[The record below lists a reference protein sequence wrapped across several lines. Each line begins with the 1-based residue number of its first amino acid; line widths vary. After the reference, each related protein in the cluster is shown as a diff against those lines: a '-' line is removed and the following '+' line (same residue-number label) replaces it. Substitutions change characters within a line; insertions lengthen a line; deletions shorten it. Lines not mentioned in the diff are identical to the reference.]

1 MPDINISFRWGVD
14 TCNAPNIQYS
24 QTYRNQQTVGGI
36 TYYDCSSFV
45 WYALKAGG
53 WDVAGQAYNTATGYS
68 YSGNA
73 ITTPDEVAWLLALGF
88 TEVSQSQ
95 VLAGD
100 VCWKSGHTEMV
111 YDPATGQT
119 MGAHRHYR
127 DDPDRDVSI
136 TSYDGVSGFTR
147 FFTAGGASGGYGY
160 SSYVIAALCGNCWQE
175 STINPMG
182 VETGG
187 TGFGLFQWSN
197 TATSNRRTAFESW
210 CLSNGYDKND
220 GYVQLQYLIYEDFW
234 IPKAQ
239 FPEFQSLSDWLNST
253 STDIAYLTEAFMRC
267 WEIPNEAYANLANRI
282 QKANLCYNY
291 FLTNAQDSSIT
302 EWKTTPNYLSESDSL
317 NNAILIYRYF
327 SAGGGGGG
335 TPGEEVKN
343 MPIWMYQRKRGL
355 RVQWR

>member
-1 MPDINISFRWGVD
+1 MPDINISFRWAVD
-14 TCNAPNIQYS
+14 TCNAPNIQYN
-24 QTYRNQQTVGGI
+24 QAYRNQRTINGI
-36 TYYDCSSFV
+36 TYYDCSSFI
-45 WYALKAGG
+45 WYALMAGG
-53 WDVAGQAYNTATGYS
+53 WDVVSANNGDTWPV
-68 YSGNA
+68 
-73 ITTPDEVAWLLALGF
+73 TTPYEIDWLSRLGW
-88 TEVSQSQ
+88 TEVTMSQ
-95 VLAGD
+95 VSAGD

-127 DDPDRDVSI
+127 SDPDRDVSI
-136 TSYDGVSGFTR
+136 TSYDGVSNFTR

-160 SSYVIAALCGNCWQE
+160 SSYVIASLCGNCWQE
-175 STINPMG
+175 STINPSG
-182 VETGG
+182 VEVGG

-197 TATSNRRTAFESW
+197 TSTSDRRARFEAW
-210 CLSNGYDKND
+210 CLENGYDKND
-220 GYVQLQYLIYEDFW
+220 GYIQLQYLLEENFW
-234 IPKAQ
+234 IPKTG
-239 FPEFQSLSDWLNST
+239 FTEFQSLSDWFNST

-282 QKANLCYNY
+282 EKANLCYNY
-291 FLTNAQDSSIT
+291 FLTNAQDTSIT

-335 TPGEEVKN
+335 TPGKEVKN